1 MRGELNH
8 PSGVTI
14 DATDKVYV
22 TECDNHRVS
31 VFASDGQF
39 LTSFGTKGE
48 CHGKF
53 NNHPVGLVVDTNG
66 IVYVCDTGNN
76 KIKIFH

>member
-22 TECDNHRVS
+22 TERDNHRVS
-31 VFASDGQF
+31 VFTSDGQF
-39 LTSFGTKGE
+39 LTSFGKKGVG
-48 CHGKF
+48 HGELMW
-53 NNHPVGLVVDTNG
+53 PVGLTVDTNG

-76 KIKIFH
+76 KIKVFR